1 MIQRGPHR
9 CYVQNRP
16 VSQWRNSKIL
26 GGNEEKKKTLVFFF
40 FYLGMVWASW
50 VALNSVARLCPT
62 FCSPMDCSTPGFPV
76 HHQLPELM
84 STESMMPSNHLV
96 LCCPLLLLPSIFP
109 SIRVF
114 SDESILHIRW
124 LEYWS
129 FSLSPSNE
137 YSELISLGLTGLIL
151 AVIHREIFEMVQNG
165 FGL

>member
-16 VSQWRNSKIL
+16 VLQWRNSKIL

-84 STESMMPSNHLV
+84 STESMMPSNHLTFCFIIPFSSCLQSFPASGSFLMNQFLTSGGQSIGVSAPVSV
-96 LCCPLLLLPSIFP
+96 LP
-109 SIRVF
+109 V
-114 SDESILHIRW
+114 
-124 LEYWS
+124 
-129 FSLSPSNE
+129 NAQ
-137 YSELISLGLTGLIL
+137 G
-151 AVIHREIFEMVQNG
+151 
-165 FGL
+165 